1 MNVNDLVDALGLPRY
16 FAAQLPAGSSIVATV
31 RPDGSVAIEV
41 QQVIGGEYH
50 GVPVREP
57 VSVLP
62 VTEQRRG
69 PGRPRKVI

>member
-31 RPDGSVAIEV
+31 KPDGSVAIEV
-41 QQVIGGEYH
+41 QSP
-50 GVPVREP
+50 VPF
-57 VSVLP
+57 SVLP
-62 VTEQRRG
+62 VTEQKRG